1 MKSES
6 AKEKIIRILSG
17 KICFLSRANKATL
30 DLLSLKEKEEVFV
43 AILERAKSG
52 DYIKIKPGE
61 IQATALLC
69 AHVPELKIKLLEFL
83 ESLPIENLSPDYA
96 IGFGKCF
103 NLSTLNHRF
112 GNLLVKWKKQEKNK
126 DLQQMAA
133 AALDFAVA
141 D

>member
-61 IQATALLC
+61 I
-69 AHVPELKIKLLEFL
+69 
-83 ESLPIENLSPDYA
+83 
-96 IGFGKCF
+96 
-103 NLSTLNHRF
+103 
-112 GNLLVKWKKQEKNK
+112 
-126 DLQQMAA
+126 
-133 AALDFAVA
+133 
-141 D
+141 